1 MSAPT
6 IRSVSREVLAGHE
19 RPEDFRHRAA
29 CRSVGPEIF
38 FPTAEAGAEFARQV
52 GIAKAVCAGCPV
64 RAQCLSWALEHQ
76 PDGIAGGAT
85 EQERRLENLRRR
97 TGARRRLPPAVPVGG
112 SHQEVADAGRAAIA
126 AGMTPGE
133 AAGVFAVSRRTA
145 ARWAGTAPPQQTSTS
160 GGGPGGNRVPHQ
172 ISHANPQAG
181 TRAEG
186 HRG

>member
-6 IRSVSREVLAGHE
+6 TRSVVREVLAGHG
-19 RPEDFRHRAA
+19 RPQDFRHRAA
-29 CRSVGPEIF
+29 CRSVDPEIF
-38 FPTAEAGAEFARQV
+38 FPAAEAGEEFARQV

-76 PDGIAGGAT
+76 PDGIAGGLT

-97 TGARRRLPPAVPVGG
+97 GGARRRLPPVVPVCG
-112 SHQEVADAGRAAIA
+112 SHREVAEAGRAAIA
-126 AGMTPGE
+126 AGMTPAE
-133 AAGVFAVSRRTA
+133 AAAVFAVSRRTA
-145 ARWAGTAPPQQTSTS
+145 TRWTSTALPHHMNTS
-160 GGGPGGNRVPHQ
+160 GEGPGCNQAPHQ
-172 ISHANPQAG
+172 TSHANPQAG